1 MLKAEDIQK
10 IAENAYIREN
20 EPMSKHTTFR
30 IGGPAQLYIEPDCVE
45 SFCKI
50 VRFLKENGEKYFII
64 GNGSN
69 LLVKDEGYNGVIIS
83 TRVNASNKKNQNF
96 GMGDYKVYLSENEAS
111 DKAERERFITEGY
124 ITSDSIAGKNLVFA
138 ASGIILAKLA
148 NVIAEN
154 ELTGFEFAGGI
165 PGTLGGAVTMNAG
178 AYGGEIKDC
187 ILAAR
192 VMLADGSIK
201 VLSKEEL
208 KLSYRSSIIQKEDM
222 VVLDALFGF
231 DKGNKED
238 ILSTMRELNEK
249 RRDKQPLEYGSAGS
263 TFKRPEGYFAAKLI
277 EDAGLK
283 GYSSGDVMVS
293 EKHSGFVVNTGNGKY
308 ADAMNVIEHVKKTVA
323 DKFGVELELE
333 VKIL

>member
-1 MLKAEDIQK
+1 MLRAEDIQK
-10 IAENAYIREN
+10 IAENAYILEN

-83 TRVNASNKKNQNF
+83 TRVNASNKKNKNF

-277 EDAGLK
+277 EDA
-283 GYSSGDVMVS
+283 
-293 EKHSGFVVNTGNGKY
+293 
-308 ADAMNVIEHVKKTVA
+308 
-323 DKFGVELELE
+323 
-333 VKIL
+333 